1 MNLRKVHPEEA
12 NQLAF
17 YAEKRA
23 VKTSFGKVEFGTADA
38 LNTVSAGHSSKLIS
52 KTSN

>member
-17 YAEKRA
+17 LR
-23 VKTSFGKVEFGTADA
+23 GKKGGKNQFRQ
-38 LNTVSAGHSSKLIS
+38 S
-52 KTSN
+52 